1 MDLTYSPE
9 DRAFRE
15 KTRRW
20 LDANVPKDDPKTLGE
35 RKAWHR
41 KLYEAGYVGMLWP
54 REYGGGGATPLR
66 QAHLED
72 GEARG
77 GGPPPPQGR
86 GPRLLRPAPP
96 RPRPPGPKARP
107 PQQNLT

>member
-41 KLYEAGYVGMLWP
+41 RLYEAGYVGMLWP
-54 REYGGGGATPLR
+54 KAYGRWEGTPTQQAIAEGEMGGAR
-66 QAHLED
+66 
-72 GEARG
+72 
-77 GGPPPPQGR
+77 
-86 GPRLLRPAPP
+86 APP
-96 RPRPPGPKARP
+96 GLKGRRDGFDWPAILVHRPDRDE
-107 PQQNLT
+107 